1 MKDVALSELED
12 EFRRYLLGV
21 RALNERSLPRRVKT
35 FRRLARF
42 LADRRVRSARR
53 VSLEL
58 VYGFLEGCARGNSRR
73 HAKTVHEDV
82 RSILRFLHFTGRL
95 RKDLAAHLIAPHVW
109 RLADVPE
116 AFSGKELTR
125 MLASLRAET
134 PYDHR
139 ERLVMLLFICYGLR
153 LGEVTRLELGD
164 FDLRMKT
171 LTVLERKNAMPLVL
185 PLLPA
190 VEEALRGYLEHFRP
204 VGLKTTRLFVTIKR
218 RSRAPATWQAIHE
231 VVNKFLRRVGLK
243 GSATKFRHTLATHL
257 INSGATL
264 EAVQAVL
271 GHGSS
276 DSTRVYAKVHW
287 EALREVAD
295 NYSMDL

>member
-1 MKDVALSELED
+1 MGNTALSELEN
-12 EFRRYLLGV
+12 EFRYYLLSV
-21 RALNERSLPRRVKT
+21 RAMSERSLPRRIKT

-42 LADRRVRSARR
+42 LADRRVRSAGR
-53 VSLEL
+53 VSLQIIYE
-58 VYGFLEGCARGNSRR
+58 FLEGCARGNSRR

-82 RSILRFLHFTGRL
+82 RSILTFLHFTGRL
-95 RKDLAAHLIAPHVW
+95 RRDLAAHLIAPCVW
-109 RLADVPE
+109 RLANVPK
-116 AFSGKELTR
+116 AFSEKDTAC

-164 FDLRMKT
+164 FDVRMKT
-171 LTVLERKNAMPLVL
+171 VTVRERKNAVPLVL

-204 VGLKTTRLFVTIKR
+204 AGLRTKRLFVTIHR
-218 RSRAPATWQAIHE
+218 RSRAPVTWQAIHE
-231 VVNKFLRRVGLK
+231 IIKRFLRRCGLE
-243 GSATKFRHTLATHL
+243 GSATKFRHTLATYL
-257 INSGATL
+257 VNSGARL

-271 GHGSS
+271 GHRSS
-276 DSTRVYAKVHW
+276 DSTRVYAKVHLD
-287 EALREVAD
+287 ALREVAD
-295 NYSMDL
+295 NYSMKL